1 MGLDKLKL
9 ESSGG
14 DFTVMVNPNEFHL
27 KEEISYNDKSTEGRH
42 LKFESYKKAG
52 ITFPKIILDTTG
64 AIPKHLWPMDGSIKD
79 MIEKLKNVVYTLDGE
94 SHEPPIVTITWGSFE
109 DKARLLSMDTS
120 YTLFD
125 TAGDPLRAEIVLKFG
140 HHEKYT
146 EIEAKANKQSPDLT
160 HIIEVKSG
168 DTLPN
173 LCNKVYN
180 DPSYY
185 MQVARINHLSSFCHI
200 QPGTRLVFPPLVD

>member
-9 ESSGG
+9 QSSGG

-27 KEEISYNDKSTEGRH
+27 KESINYAESGEERN
-42 LKFESYKKAG
+42 LKFSSFEKAG

-79 MIEKLKNVVYTLDGE
+79 MIEKLKKVVYNLDG
-94 SHEPPIVTITWGSFE
+94 STHEPPIVSITWGSYE

-140 HHEKYT
+140 HHEKYK
-146 EIEAKANKQSPDLT
+146 EIEAKSNKQSPDLT
-160 HIIEVKSG
+160 HIIEVKAG

-185 MQVARINHLSSFCHI
+185 MQVARINHLSNFSQI
-200 QPGTRLVFPPLVD
+200 KPGTRLVFPPLAD